1 MSSPRFHESIVSG
14 VSIPINVFRRWKLLA
29 AMPLFF
35 LKNWIPLSEAFVP
48 PILRFQHTDSLF
60 AIHAFESSNANPESR
75 RLEYSDFLPQ
85 PDPSLDALDVVHSCM
100 SVLLDS
106 KDAGLEVCF
115 HFSSDRCRAAL
126 GGSLERFREYA
137 TNPVFGYLVNCQDY
151 SIVSVG
157 PEIAGTTTRGAMRT
171 VLMDAIST
179 DDPTKEPRDERR
191 FLWTLQKER
200 RPPRQNCWMIHEVI
214 YARNAFDLTT

>member
-1 MSSPRFHESIVSG
+1 M
-14 VSIPINVFRRWKLLA
+14 LA
-29 AMPLFF
+29 AMALLFF
-35 LKNWIPLSEAFVP
+35 LNNLIPRSEAFVP
-48 PILRFQHTDSLF
+48 RIHRIQHTDPLLP
-60 AIHAFESSNANPESR
+60 IHSFGSNANPESR

-85 PDPSLDALDVVHSCM
+85 PDPNLDAIDVVNSCM

-106 KDAGLEVCF
+106 RDAGLEVCF

-126 GGSLERFREYA
+126 GGSLERFRTYA
-137 TNPVFGYLVNCQDY
+137 TNPVFGYLVNCNDY
-151 SIVSVG
+151 TIVSIG
-157 PEIAGTTTRGAMRT
+157 PEIAGTATRGAMRT

-179 DDPTKEPRDERR
+179 DSSKEQRDERR

-214 YARNAFDLTT
+214 YVRNAFDLTT